1 MNKSNSELSVLS
13 TAVVIV
19 VVVVVIA
26 VVVVVVVRLSGAS
39 SPATIERTR

>member
-1 MNKSNSELSVLS
+1 MNKSNSELFDLS

-26 VVVVVVVRLSGAS
+26 VVVVVVRLSGAS